1 MPCPSSA
8 SGQKLEVKPA
18 MGAGPAVAPPAA
30 SVTGVAAEMQWV
42 HRMERE
48 RKLKEQRQRISDL
61 EGAIDERNRRMQDE
75 MAAIQNRK
83 AQAKNNL
90 AGATWEQSLS
100 TEMQA
105 VAAKYQALND
115 ADQARLTQLRAELE
129 QMQRAPPGD
138 SGLVERAKP
147 LQPPPGR
154 LKTPSPNRLRAG
166 AIGQDAGGLPCVH
179 LAQDGGGLT
188 D

>member
-1 MPCPSSA
+1 MRCFKIASSAALAVLCGTACAQYKCVAADGKVSFQQMPCPGNA
-8 SGQKLEVKPA
+8 SGQKLELKPA
-18 MGAGPAVAPPAA
+18 TGAGPAAAPSPSA

-48 RKLKEQRQRISDL
+48 RKLKEHQQRISDL
-61 EGAIDERNRRMQDE
+61 QAAIDARNRRMQDE
-75 MAAIQNRK
+75 MAEIQSRK
-83 AQAKNNL
+83 AQAKKSL

-129 QMQRAPPGD
+129 QMQRA
-138 SGLVERAKP
+138 S
-147 LQPPPGR
+147 Q
-154 LKTPSPNRLRAG
+154 
-166 AIGQDAGGLPCVH
+166 
-179 LAQDGGGLT
+179 
-188 D
+188 

>member
-1 MPCPSSA
+1 MPRFKLTTCAALAVLGGAASAQYKCVGADGEVSFQQMPCPSSA

-18 MGAGPAVAPPAA
+18 MGAGPAVAPQPAA
-30 SVTGVAAEMQWV
+30 SVTGVAAEMEWV

-61 EGAIDERNRRMQDE
+61 EATIDDRNRRMQNE
-75 MAAIQNRK
+75 MAEIQSRK

-115 ADQARLTQLRAELE
+115 ADQARLTQLRAELA
-129 QMQRAPPGD
+129 QMQQAP
-138 SGLVERAKP
+138 
-147 LQPPPGR
+147 Q
-154 LKTPSPNRLRAG
+154 
-166 AIGQDAGGLPCVH
+166 
-179 LAQDGGGLT
+179 
-188 D
+188 